1 MQLRSPETTDDV
13 FRKLYQ
19 KHLLTDENVEEQ
31 FLNYF
36 FKSFMRNI
44 PNHKNHWNK
53 SNIFGY
59 KTKSTKANWERLKFW
74 VQTALRSMILYNE
87 SIQQQ
92 QQQQQHQQK
101 QQQPKTQQNR
111 SKMKWKQ
118 YQHNWQQ
125 HNKRTTDSRNQMT
138 AEQAK
143 RKNLNIK

>member
-1 MQLRSPETTDDV
+1 MQIRSREITGSI

-19 KHLLTDENVEEQ
+19 THLLTDENVEEQ

-44 PNHKNHWNK
+44 PNHKNHW
-53 SNIFGY
+53 
-59 KTKSTKANWERLKFW
+59 KTNLTFLGTKRKVQRQTEKRLKFW

-92 QQQQQHQQK
+92 QQQHQQK
-101 QQQPKTQQNR
+101 QQPKTQHNR

-118 YQHNWQQ
+118 YKNNWQQ